1 MQKFF
6 KISDRGD
13 NVEMYITLMLWSL
26 ISASIF
32 FMKINIKSKKL
43 IYFLLVYIPLILISG
58 LRNWNVGVDT
68 KLFHMW
74 YEYSNNINIE
84 SFSWYVVLLDG
95 SMVEF
100 SFAYIG
106 WLFNIFFSDAQAM
119 IFLYSMI
126 TILGIGYAFYKYSK
140 SLWLSTFLF
149 IALFSY
155 AETFNIA
162 RQSVAA
168 MIMLNA
174 FGYLRDNCKLKYLGM
189 VILSMAFHF
198 SAIIYGAL
206 VLFMPIKM
214 KKILY
219 SLFLSLTII
228 VLSWNV
234 ILMLASEFAPKYLAY
249 MNTIYTVGRA
259 FGPGI
264 IQIFAVMI
272 LMGISYILYKKNKF
286 DLKEKNELIICNVF
300 MLLFIMVVFCQ
311 YMVTIVSR
319 FNIYFFIY
327 INILIPL
334 LLSKITDV
342 SIFVKYIIYSGIIIV
357 GFIYCMVC
365 IKLGLHGIVP
375 YSFCF

>member
-1 MQKFF
+1 ME
-6 KISDRGD
+6 
-13 NVEMYITLMLWSL
+13 VYIGLMVWSIL
-26 ISASIF
+26 SASVF
-32 FMKINIKSKKL
+32 LLKINIKIKNL
-43 IYFLLVYIPLILISG
+43 IYIVLTYIPLSLISG
-58 LRNWNVGVDT
+58 LREVNVGTDT
-68 KLFHMW
+68 RLFHQW
-74 YEYSNNINIE
+74 YEASSNIRIE
-84 SFSWYVVLLDG
+84 NLEWFITLSDG
-95 SMVEF
+95 SPIEFGFAYVGYLLNIF
-100 SFAYIG
+100 SF
-106 WLFNIFFSDAQAM
+106 DAQVM
-119 IFLYSMI
+119 IFLVSMI
-126 TILGIGYAFYKYSK
+126 TIFGFAYAFYKYSK
-140 SLWLSTFLF
+140 SIWLSTFLF

-162 RQSVAA
+162 RQSIAA

-174 FGYLRDNCKLKYLGM
+174 FGYLRDNCRLKYLGM
-189 VILSMAFHF
+189 VICSMAFHF
-198 SAIIYGAL
+198 SAIIYGVL

-228 VLSWNV
+228 VLSWSF

-249 MNTIYTVGRA
+249 MNSVYTVGRA

-264 IQIFAVMI
+264 IQIFAVMV

-300 MLLFIMVVFCQ
+300 MLLFIVVVFCQ

-319 FNIYFFIY
+319 FNIYVFIY

-334 LLSKITDV
+334 LLSKITGI
-342 SIFVKYIIYSGIIIV
+342 SIFAKYIIYSGIIIV
-357 GFIYCMVC
+357 GFIYCVVC
-365 IKLGLHGIVP
+365 IKLGLHGVVP